1 MYVHQENEAL
11 DSSFKNHL
19 LIKFDGQRFTVLF
32 IFQINRNF
40 FYRLLFEKILPYIYK
55 KWSLIAF

>member
-32 IFQINRNF
+32 IFQMNRNF
-40 FYRLLFEKILPYIYK
+40 FTDYCSEKFFPIFIKIDL
-55 KWSLIAF
+55 